1 MIIHDPLNVKFHACV
16 SGISL
21 NETEKAKLPAE
32 IGEVHIAPETVK
44 TENAVADAVEKPV
57 PTEHITPVGDPI
69 IIPTPKTQSNKPKKS
84 PLTTRPFIRGESK
97 L

>member
-1 MIIHDPLNVKFHACV
+1 MPKRQ
-16 SGISL
+16 
-21 NETEKAKLPAE
+21 KLPAE

-44 TENAVADAVEKPV
+44 TDNAVADDVVKPI

-69 IIPTPKTQSNKPKKS
+69 TIPTTQRDEPKKP

-97 L
+97 P